1 MQQRH
6 AGARCTYQCRIG
18 DKSWNVLS
26 SDLVIC
32 LRFLLH
38 AAAESCAMQNTMH
51 VTAKKSYFCEC
62 CRKQAARDFYNDKLL
77 SQTMQQWQLC
87 ARWSRDS
94 GWKEDLAFG
103 HRAETLLLKCM
114 EGWHLVRDFCL
125 VYCMPAVI
133 LQDATAA

>member
-1 MQQRH
+1 
-6 AGARCTYQCRIG
+6 
-18 DKSWNVLS
+18 
-26 SDLVIC
+26 
-32 LRFLLH
+32 
-38 AAAESCAMQNTMH
+38 MH

-62 CRKQAARDFYNDKLL
+62 CRKQAASDFYNDKLL
-77 SQTMQQWQLC
+77 SQTLQQWQLC

-125 VYCMPAVI
+125 VLLLHDLEYHPQADTPTTGS
-133 LQDATAA
+133 QATGT